1 MKRLKVLLLII
12 SLITIQLCGCSNK
25 DKQEETVVI
34 SAGDAGVNND
44 ASNVMNNTTEDTVE
58 ETNDTDETEVE
69 QTEKLETTNESML
82 GTWKAKDGTIFSFNK
97 TGDKIKFSGYI
108 VKEKVDVSG
117 TVDTDEN
124 TYINIKYTLYIEP
137 DETSEENDNSIEIKE
152 VEEKY
157 KINSI
162 ESKDYKD
169 VLGDSKHD
177 IIMTLTD
184 ESGNTKEFY
193 KHSNQQVVKT
203 VTEEEENTG
212 EEALTPEEEQE
223 FLQNLDQATET
234 QEATEE

>member
-1 MKRLKVLLLII
+1 MKKLKALLLIA
-12 SLITIQLCGCSNK
+12 SLVTIQLCGCGNK

-34 SAGDAGVNND
+34 SAGDAGINND
-44 ASNVMNNTTEDTVE
+44 ASNVMNNTTDEATE
-58 ETNDTDETEVE
+58 EVNDTTETEVE
-69 QTEKLETTNESML
+69 QTEKLEVTNESML
-82 GTWKAKDGTIFSFNK
+82 GTWKAKDGTIFSFTK

-108 VKEKVDVSG
+108 VKEKADVAG

-124 TYINIKYTLYIEP
+124 TYVNIKYTLYIEP
-137 DETSEENDNSIEIKE
+137 EETSEESDSSTEIKE

-162 ESKDYKD
+162 EAKDYKD

-177 IIMTLTD
+177 IVMTLTD

-193 KHSNQQVVKT
+193 KYSNQQVAET
-203 VTEEEENTG
+203 TEEDEQDTG

-223 FLQNLDQATET
+223 LLQGLDQTTET
-234 QEATEE
+234 QEATKE

>member
-1 MKRLKVLLLII
+1 MKKLKALLLIT
-12 SLITIQLCGCSNK
+12 SLVTIQLCGCGNK

-44 ASNVMNNTTEDTVE
+44 ASNVMNNTADEANEEVSDT
-58 ETNDTDETEVE
+58 TETEVE
-69 QTEKLETTNESML
+69 QTEKLEVTNESML
-82 GTWKAKDGTIFSFNK
+82 GTWKAKDGTIFSFTK

-108 VKEKVDVSG
+108 VKEKADVAG

-124 TYINIKYTLYIEP
+124 TYVNIKYTLYIEP
-137 DETSEENDNSIEIKE
+137 EEKSEESDSSTEIKE

-162 ESKDYKD
+162 EAKDYKD

-177 IIMTLTD
+177 IVMTLTD

-193 KHSNQQVVKT
+193 KYSNQQVVET
-203 VTEEEENTG
+203 TEEDEQDTG

-223 FLQNLDQATET
+223 LLQGLDQTTET